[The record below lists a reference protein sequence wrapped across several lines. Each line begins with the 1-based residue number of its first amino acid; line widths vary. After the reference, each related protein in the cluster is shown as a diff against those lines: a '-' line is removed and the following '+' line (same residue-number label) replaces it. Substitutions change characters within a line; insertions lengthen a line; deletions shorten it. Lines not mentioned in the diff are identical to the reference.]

1 MKGKMQ
7 VIVIA
12 IAAIFLLGINAYAED
27 KAGYINVQRI
37 VSETNLGKEARVQ
50 IEKLTTQRNKEI
62 EEKNKEIESLNNK
75 LLTERQK
82 KNPDLSK
89 IRELIDEIQQKD
101 KELKRFVA
109 DAREELTKMDREL
122 ANEIL
127 GKADPVLREI
137 AKKRGYSV
145 IIKDPNALA
154 YLDSKVDI
162 TEEVIKALNEDKR
175 R

>member
-1 MKGKMQ
+1 MRSKIG
-7 VIVIA
+7 VIVI
-12 IAAIFLLGINAYAED
+12 IAVFLFCISAYAED
-27 KAGYINVQRI
+27 KVGYINVQRT
-37 VSETNLGKEARVQ
+37 VSETNLGKEARAQ

-62 EEKNKEIESLNNK
+62 EEKNKELESLNNK
-75 LLTERQK
+75 LLAERQK

-127 GKADPVLREI
+127 QKADPVLREI
-137 AKKRGYSV
+137 AKKRGYSI

-162 TEEVIKALNEDKR
+162 TEEVIKELNKLK
-175 R
+175 